1 MPAASGGLTEP
12 RHTGGARAVSAGG
25 AAERPLP
32 CADAAVYWGER
43 DGPMDSVF
51 SDSHDGGFWM
61 RFAKVFLAAVLV
73 FVACGIVSGADWAQ
87 WHGPNRDAKS
97 GETGLL
103 KKWPEGGPK
112 LIWSVEGIG
121 VGYSQAAVADG
132 TIYIT
137 GSVGNKGSCS
147 AFDLDGKLKWKAV
160 YGDDSGRWDGRFPG
174 ARTTPTIHD
183 GRLYTVSANEQVS
196 CLSIKDGSVIWHVD
210 LRKRFGA
217 RIQQWG
223 NAESVLID
231 GEKVICTPGGA
242 EVMVAAL
249 DRKTGKTIWTTKG
262 RKVVKGPERP
272 TRRRRGGAGKPM
284 SAYCSP
290 ILVERGGTR
299 LIATMTTHHII
310 AVEADTGELLWEHPY
325 RNKSGNHP
333 VTPVYADGMFY
344 FTSGY
349 GLGGVML
356 ELSDD
361 GKKFT
366 ERWTEKRPDPT
377 HGGVVLLDGY
387 LYASA
392 KSRNGKWYCVELK
405 TGKVM
410 WEANI
415 VNNGTSVYADGLF
428 YCYGDRGSFA
438 LVEMSPKGH
447 KVISRFKI
455 TKGAKEHWAH
465 PSISDGRL
473 YARHG
478 DVLMVYDI
486 KAK

>member
-1 MPAASGGLTEP
+1 MRL
-12 RHTGGARAVSAGG
+12 ARV
-25 AAERPLP
+25 L
-32 CADAAVYWGER
+32 
-43 DGPMDSVF
+43 
-51 SDSHDGGFWM
+51 
-61 RFAKVFLAAVLV
+61 LAAALV
-73 FVACGIVSGADWAQ
+73 FVVFGVVSGADWAQ

-97 GETGLL
+97 AEAGLL

-121 VGYSQAAVADG
+121 AGFSQAAVADG

-137 GSVGNKGSCS
+137 GSAGKKGTCS
-147 AFDLDGKLKWKAV
+147 AFDLGGKLKWKTV

-183 GRLYTVSANEQVS
+183 GRLYVLSANEQLT
-196 CLSIKDGSVIWHVD
+196 CLNIKDGSVIWQVD

-217 RIQQWG
+217 RIQSWG

-242 EVMVAAL
+242 EVMMAAL
-249 DRKTGKTIWTTKG
+249 DRKTGKTIWTM
-262 RKVVKGPERP
+262 KGPEVVKAPEQPNRG
-272 TRRRRGGAGKPM
+272 RGRRGRGRGRHM

-290 ILVERGGTR
+290 MLVTRGETR
-299 LIATMTTHHII
+299 LIATMTSHFII
-310 AVEADTGELLWEHPY
+310 GVEADTGKLLWKRAY
-325 RNKSGNHP
+325 RNKYGNHP
-333 VTPVYADGMFY
+333 DTPVYADGMFY

-349 GLGGVML
+349 GLGGVMI
-356 ELSDD
+356 ELSAD
-361 GKKFT
+361 GKSIT
-366 ERWTEKRPDPT
+366 EKWEEKRPDPV
-377 HGGVVLLDGY
+377 HGGVILLDGY

-392 KSRNGKWYCVELK
+392 KSRGGKWYCVELK

-410 WEANI
+410 WDAKI
-415 VNNGTSVYADGLF
+415 VHNGTAVYADGLF
-428 YCYGDRGSFA
+428 YCYGDRGSLA

-447 KVISRFKI
+447 KIISRFKI

-473 YARHG
+473 YVRHG

-486 KAK
+486 KGKK